1 MARILTLGNASG
13 ISDNDDILVDSPT
26 LGSRR
31 IKAKYFQGGDP
42 VLIDKTIT
50 ANGTYRA
57 ADDDADGY
65 SKVIV
70 DAKQIP
76 EFFGRDLYVG
86 QSGSSY
92 VYPYLDKNLIDNQIY
107 VVTIYDIDNN
117 DTGWVALHWRS
128 WIGSYYQG
136 ALKTGKGSN
145 MTVRLY
151 RDKVGLSSYGGSYR
165 KILGSVYRVSECPEY
180 LYKPV

>member
-1 MARILTLGNASG
+1 MSRIIELGEASNVSQNDYVLLSSSTLGERKYLAKNFA
-13 ISDNDDILVDSPT
+13 
-26 LGSRR
+26 GSE
-31 IKAKYFQGGDP
+31 P
-42 VLIDKTIT
+42 VLITKNIT
-50 ANGTYRA
+50 MNGTYNA
-57 ADDDADGY
+57 VDDNADGY

-107 VVTIYDIDNN
+107 VITIYDIDNN

-128 WIGSYYQG
+128 WIGEYYQG
-136 ALKTGKGSN
+136 SLKTTQGNN

-151 RDKVGLSSYGGSYR
+151 SNKVGLSSYGGSYR
-165 KILGSVYRVSECPEY
+165 NILGSVYRVSECPDY